1 MHATGIAGREG
12 PTSEPDGNLTKR
24 IDLHLHSYASG
35 KATNWWV
42 KVLGLG
48 GESRESYT
56 PPTEAH
62 RMATAAGMDFVTLTD
77 HETIDGGLTLLDRT
91 DFLPGVEVCAVF
103 PEGGS
108 SVDLLI
114 YGLDSGQHAEIQA
127 LRGDVYGLVDY
138 LREAKLVH
146 VLAHPMFESGGPLDR
161 AGVEK
166 RLVLFGL
173 WECINGSRPANQ
185 NRLAERVAGGVGAGE
200 LRQLARRHGLRIPP
214 HTRIAGTGGSDDHGG
229 VYVGAT
235 YTLVPAVTSVPDLL
249 AAMAAGEMRSGGA
262 DGSVEKMAHTGF
274 RIAGFAS
281 TTVDTAVATAAD
293 GPPVGGLDAPL
304 TGEIGGSGDPAAAH
318 ASGAATVHSGSASRN
333 GAAGLG
339 GPAISLI
346 GAALGQ
352 TAQTTQSAQTN
363 LSPQSAR
370 LREYLPLLASLGGD
384 QIRGLLAGQ
393 YERRVADALGN
404 AGSGFPALGMLSSVG
419 SFVDGHL
426 FVAPYVAMHGY
437 FGRERQ
443 KTRALRRQLFP
454 AAAREEHVR
463 VGVFVDQ
470 MDEIHGVATMY
481 RNLQLLAGRPR
492 ADELQVVYCALGED
506 PSSVRLRPVASL
518 PMPLY
523 AGRTLGVPSL
533 LDVLDHIA
541 GAGYDVLHIATPGP
555 LGLAALAAGITLGLP
570 IVGAYHTEF
579 GRYAEVLSGDAMV
592 AELVE
597 LLVREFYGRCAV
609 VAVPS
614 AATAASLRARGYQI
628 GRFEILKNGVDTDL
642 FRPDRR
648 DEAPRASLG
657 GRRTLILYAGR
668 VSREKGLERLAAGYR
683 ALRERRDDVHLVV
696 AGDGPFRA
704 DLEAALGDTATFTGF
719 LQGEDLART
728 IASCDVM
735 AFPSTTDTLGRAVA
749 EAQAC
754 GLPAVVF
761 GEGGPRECLIPGV
774 SGYVAAAGD
783 ETEFWSRIEEL
794 IDDPAARA
802 RMGDAARAFALT
814 LSWDNVLDGLIGLYR
829 DISGLPPVVAGADA
843 DGDGDSDGMAE
854 IGVVRDVALA
864 GVV

>member
-1 MHATGIAGREG
+1 MHAAGPAG
-12 PTSEPDGNLTKR
+12 PSGPVGPANGRDANLTKR

-56 PPTEAH
+56 PPAEAH
-62 RMATAAGMDFVTLTD
+62 RMARAAGMDFVTLTD
-77 HETIDGGLTLLDRT
+77 HETIDGGLTLLDRA
-91 DFLPGVEVCAVF
+91 DFLPGVEVSAVF

-108 SVDLLI
+108 SVDILV
-114 YGLDSGQHAEIQA
+114 YGLDPAQHAEIQA
-127 LRGDVYGLVDY
+127 RRGDVYGLVDY
-138 LREAKLVH
+138 LREERLVH

-173 WECINGSRPANQ
+173 WELVNGSRPANQ
-185 NRLAERVAGGVGAGE
+185 NRLAERVAAGAGPGE

-229 VYVGAT
+229 VYIGAT
-235 YTLVPAVTSVPDLL
+235 YSLVPAVTGVPDLL
-249 AAMAAGEMRSGGA
+249 AAMAAGEMRPGGA

-281 TTVDTAVATAAD
+281 TTPAAGETAGDRTA
-293 GPPVGGLDAPL
+293 
-304 TGEIGGSGDPAAAH
+304 GERDGGSVGPG
-318 ASGAATVHSGSASRN
+318 SGANEANGSN
-333 GAAGLG
+333 GAGGAGAPAGSGLG
-339 GPAISLI
+339 AMVGQ
-346 GAALGQ
+346 AARA
-352 TAQTTQSAQTN
+352 AQN
-363 LSPQSAR
+363 PQSAR
-370 LREYLPLLASLGGD
+370 LREYLPLLASLGGE

-404 AGSGFPALGMLSSVG
+404 AGSGFPALGMLGSVG

-443 KTRALRRQLFP
+443 KTRTLRRQLFP
-454 AAAREEHVR
+454 AAAAAEHVR

-492 ADELQVVYCALGED
+492 ADELQVVYCGAGQAGSAGATGGAEED
-506 PSSVRLRPVASL
+506 PASVRLRPVASL

-614 AATAASLRARGYQI
+614 ATTAASLKARGYQI
-628 GRFEILKNGVDTDL
+628 DRFEILKNGVDTDL

-648 DEAPRASLG
+648 DEALRETLG
-657 GRRTLILYAGR
+657 GGAGRTLILYAGR
-668 VSREKGLERLAAGYR
+668 VSREKGLERLTVGYR
-683 ALRERRDDVHLVV
+683 ALRARRDDVQLVV
-696 AGDGPFRA
+696 AGDGPYRA
-704 DLEAALGDTATFTGF
+704 DLEAALGGTATFTGF
-719 LQGEDLART
+719 LRGEELART
-728 IASCDVM
+728 VASCDVM

-749 EAQAC
+749 EAQAA

-761 GEGGPRECLIPGV
+761 GEGGPRECLRPGI
-774 SGYVAAAGD
+774 SGYVAEAGD
-783 ETEFWSRIEEL
+783 EAGFWARIEEL
-794 IDDPAARA
+794 VDDPAGRA
-802 RMGDAARAFALT
+802 RMGRAASAFALT

-829 DISGLPPVVAGADA
+829 DICGVPPVADSADA
-843 DGDGDSDGMAE
+843 AGPVAE
-854 IGVVRDVALA
+854 TAESGVVREVVLA
-864 GVV
+864 GAG

>member
-1 MHATGIAGREG
+1 MHATGLAGPMGASGREG

-24 IDLHLHSYASG
+24 VDLHLHSYASG

-56 PPTEAH
+56 PPAEAL
-62 RMATAAGMDFVTLTD
+62 RMAKAAGMDFVTLTD
-77 HETIDGGLTLLDRT
+77 HETIDGGLTLLDRAE
-91 DFLPGVEVCAVF
+91 FLPGVEVSAIF

-108 SVDLLI
+108 SVDILI
-114 YGLDSGQHAEIQA
+114 YGLDCGQHAEIQA

-138 LREAKLVH
+138 LREANLVH

-173 WECINGSRPANQ
+173 WEYINGSRPANQ
-185 NRLAERVAGGVGAGE
+185 NRLAERVAGAVGAGE

-235 YTLVPAVTSVPDLL
+235 YTLVPAVTSIPDLL
-249 AAMAAGEMRSGGA
+249 AAMAADEMRSGGA
-262 DGSVEKMAHTGF
+262 DGSVEKMAHIGF

-281 TTVDTAVATAAD
+281 TVVDTGAAAEAYAAPAGGPSAGSVNGSD
-293 GPPVGGLDAPL
+293 GPVADTATGG
-304 TGEIGGSGDPAAAH
+304 AAH
-318 ASGAATVHSGSASRN
+318 TGPKRMNGRNGPDGSAASM
-333 GAAGLG
+333 
-339 GPAISLI
+339 I
-346 GAALGQ
+346 GAAFGQ
-352 TAQTTQSAQTN
+352 TAQSTKTN
-363 LSPQSAR
+363 ISPQSAR

-454 AAAREEHVR
+454 AAAPEEHVR

-492 ADELQVVYCALGED
+492 ADELQVVYCGLGED

-570 IVGAYHTEF
+570 IVGAHHTEF
-579 GRYAEVLSGDAMV
+579 GQYAEVLSGDAMV

-614 AATAASLRARGYQI
+614 ATTAASLKARGYQI
-628 GRFEILKNGVDTDL
+628 DRFEILKNGVDTEL

-648 DEAPRASLG
+648 DEALRESLG
-657 GRRTLILYAGR
+657 GGRTLVLYAGR
-668 VSREKGLERLAAGYR
+668 VSREKGLERLAASYR
-683 ALRERRDDVHLVV
+683 ALRARRDDVHLVV
-696 AGDGPFRA
+696 AGDGPYRA

-719 LQGEDLART
+719 LRGEDLART

-774 SGYVAAAGD
+774 SGYVADAGD
-783 ETEFWSRIEEL
+783 ETEFWARIEEL
-794 IDDPAARA
+794 IDAPSSRA
-802 RMGDAARAFALT
+802 RMGHAARAFALT

-829 DISGLPPVVAGADA
+829 DISGLPPEAAGEAGEA
-843 DGDGDSDGMAE
+843 AE
-854 IGVVRDVALA
+854 RAAAAPEAGVVREVALA
-864 GVV
+864 RS